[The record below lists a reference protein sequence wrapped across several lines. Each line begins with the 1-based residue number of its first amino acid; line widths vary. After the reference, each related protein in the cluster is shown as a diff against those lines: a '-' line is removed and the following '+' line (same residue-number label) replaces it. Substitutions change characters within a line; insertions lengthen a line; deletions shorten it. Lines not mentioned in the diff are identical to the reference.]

1 MTTGNTAAANMTVGN
16 WFRSGTPWVWL
27 NAAAVSACILLV
39 VGLLALIAARGLG
52 HFWPAAVY
60 EIIYEDQQGQRST
73 LAGQIS
79 KKEEVEA
86 ARLRESGVQVA
97 EGVEFVERILLKT
110 GNRDLSGEDFRWI
123 LRPGILQQSKPLSM
137 VVLERE
143 EWGAFFGRVIGLK
156 REGQLL
162 ESREVWADF
171 QAMLGRSA
179 DLREQ
184 ITDLEKGAIG
194 SVNYRLE
201 KLRLKER
208 KLQLRGV
215 DVAAPFEELNRSR
228 EDLKAEYRQ
237 LEDQLVLLNEAIR
250 RDSVLM
256 RTSDGLETELPLHT
270 VIDAWK
276 PNSMNSL
283 GRISHYLRE
292 VWSFITDDPREANTE
307 GGIYPAIFGTILMVL
322 LMTVVV
328 TPFGVIAGVYL
339 KEYAKQGLLTRTIRI
354 AVNNLAGVPSI
365 VYGVFGLGFFVYTLG
380 GSIDQLFFEAAL
392 PSPTFGTGG
401 LFWASV
407 TLALLTLPV
416 VIVSTEEGLA
426 RIPRTIRE
434 GSLALGATQWETL
447 WRTVIPMASPGIMTG
462 VILAVA
468 RAAGEVA
475 PLMLV
480 GVVKLAPSLPLD
492 GNYPFFHPERKF
504 MHLGFHIYDVG
515 FQSPNVEAARPL
527 VYATALLLIV
537 VILLLNMVAIH
548 VRNSLREK
556 YKGL

>member
-1 MTTGNTAAANMTVGN
+1 
-16 WFRSGTPWVWL
+16 
-27 NAAAVSACILLV
+27 
-39 VGLLALIAARGLG
+39 
-52 HFWPAAVY
+52 VY

-79 KKEEVEA
+79 KKEEVPA
-86 ARLRESGVQVA
+86 ARLRESGIQVA
-97 EGVEFVERILLKT
+97 QGAEFVERILLKT

-123 LRPGILQQSKPLSM
+123 LGPGILQQSIPLSM

-143 EWGAFFGRVIGLK
+143 EWGAFFGRVIGIK
-156 REGQLL
+156 QAGQLL
-162 ESREVWADF
+162 KSKEVWVDF
-171 QAMLGRSA
+171 QALLGRSA

-201 KLRLKER
+201 KLRLQER

-215 DVAAPFEELNRSR
+215 EEAAPFEELNQSR
-228 EDLKAEYRQ
+228 EELKAEYRQ
-237 LEDQLVLLNEAIR
+237 LEGQLVLLNEAIR
-250 RDSVLM
+250 RDSVIM
-256 RTSDGLETELPLHT
+256 QTSDGLETELPLHT
-270 VIDAWK
+270 IIDAWK
-276 PNSMNSL
+276 PNSLNGL
-283 GRISHYLRE
+283 GRIGHYFRK

-339 KEYAKQGLLTRTIRI
+339 KEYAKQGLLTRIIRI

-426 RIPRTIRE
+426 RIPRSIRE